1 MTSFTVNLRSITHL
15 DDTQFEKLC
24 IDNRELKLELTPNG
38 ELVIVSPTGGDTGRA
53 NATLITRFVNWNEK
67 YKLGEVFDSSTCFKL
82 PNGGTRSPDVSW
94 IEKSRW
100 AALSKEDK
108 RKFPPIAPDFVLE
121 LLSPSDSLRTS
132 QEKMQEYMLSG
143 VKLGWL
149 INPEDKQVEIY
160 RVNAATKELLQAPDR
175 LSDEY
180 LLPGF
185 DLTLTQFWE

>member
-1 MTSFTVNLRSITHL
+1 MTSFTMNLSSIAHL
-15 DDTQFEKLC
+15 DDTQFAKLC
-24 IDNRELKLELTPNG
+24 VDNRELKLELTPNG
-38 ELVIVSPTGGDTGRA
+38 ELVIVSPTGGDTGRV

-94 IEKSRW
+94 IEKSKW

-121 LLSPSDSLRTS
+121 LLSPSDSLRTT

-149 INPEDKQVEIY
+149 INLEDKQVEIY
-160 RVNAATKELLQAPDR
+160 RANAATKEVLQAPYR